1 MEKGFYF
8 IYEEHEREARRLLL
22 ENNVKTE
29 KELSVMSG
37 KEVEEAINREFT
49 SFRAGEDWMHVPND
63 RFKEYQDIEH
73 WIER

>member
-1 MEKGFYF
+1 M
-8 IYEEHEREARRLLL
+8 R
-22 ENNVKTE
+22 NNVKTE

-49 SFRAGEDWMHVPND
+49 SFRAGDDWMLVPND
-63 RFKEYQDIEH
+63 RFIEFQDIVQ